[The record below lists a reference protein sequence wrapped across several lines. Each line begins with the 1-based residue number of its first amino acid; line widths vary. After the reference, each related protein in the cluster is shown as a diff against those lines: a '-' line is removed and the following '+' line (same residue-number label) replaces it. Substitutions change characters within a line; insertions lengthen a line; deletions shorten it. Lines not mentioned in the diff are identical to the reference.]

1 MSSAAEKKDQ
11 ELEMHPIATRILYED
26 VQVRIWDQVIEPGQE
41 LKAHHHEND
50 YVLVDVE
57 GSGELDVEMLPGNEG
72 KFDGEFKF
80 EVGRPGVHIIE
91 KGGVERAFNPTDT
104 RYRTILVE
112 LLD

>member
-1 MSSAAEKKDQ
+1 MSQTAAKQ
-11 ELEMHPIATRILYED
+11 EDEIEMHPIATRIIYED
-26 VQVRIWDQVIEPGQE
+26 DQVRIWDQVIEPGQE
-41 LKAHHHEND
+41 LKPHRHDND

-57 GSGELDVEMLPGNEG
+57 GSGELDVEMLPGNQGKFEG
-72 KFDGEFKF
+72 KFQF

-91 KGGVERAFNPTDT
+91 KGGVERAFNPTDK